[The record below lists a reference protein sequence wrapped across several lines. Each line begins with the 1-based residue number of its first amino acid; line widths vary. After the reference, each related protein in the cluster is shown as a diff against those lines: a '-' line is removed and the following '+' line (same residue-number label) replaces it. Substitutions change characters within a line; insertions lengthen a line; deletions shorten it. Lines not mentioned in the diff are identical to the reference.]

1 MLTTSRE
8 AQGEQLL
15 SYAIASGNMRHIQIN
30 ERDVYLRSDPQLGP
44 IVVGEVPECG
54 PDCNAN
60 LSQMLLEY
68 TMSCEDCR
76 DQATTA
82 RYIDHFGDDLGE
94 KLIARLYDVVP
105 ETADPDRLSEVMDII
120 LNSMGVAF
128 QKDLTVDHLRYD
140 LAHSPIHEAAR
151 NSGLNLWVAPAHNA
165 FVALCNRVLQTLA
178 PEWELVQP
186 AEAETEVPLDTVL
199 IARK

>member
-1 MLTTSRE
+1 
-8 AQGEQLL
+8 
-15 SYAIASGNMRHIQIN
+15 MRYIEIN
-30 ERDVYLRSDPQLGP
+30 KRDVYLRSDPQLGP
-44 IVVGEVPECG
+44 VVVGEVPDCG

-82 RYIDHFGDDLGE
+82 RYIDHFGDNLGE

-105 ETADPDRLSEVMDII
+105 ETAGLDRLSEVMDII
-120 LNSMGVAF
+120 LNSMGVEF

-140 LAHSPIHEAAR
+140 LAHGPIHETAR
-151 NSGLNLWVAPAHNA
+151 NSGVTLWVAAAQSA
-165 FVALCNRVLQTLA
+165 FVALCRRVIQTLA

-186 AEAETEVPLDTVL
+186 AEVETEVPLDTIL
-199 IARK
+199 IARN